1 MEELDKAYNRAIKAA
16 NSIRSGDP
24 RDPTDLIPTAND
36 NVTQR

>member
-24 RDPTDLIPTAND
+24 RDPADLVPAVNE
-36 NVTQR
+36 NLTQR